1 MYHGQLE
8 SGEFKML
15 RCTDK
20 FSPFLSRIFKV
31 MIQIASAVES
41 HHQKEN
47 NRPRFSSYVVVEE
60 TNRYINVSFRAR
72 CTIHA
77 RSTRGA
83 IFEIIILNLG
93 RQRKA
98 LQPSVSQ
105 EIRPW
110 QKLNIIW
117 FNVKHRL
124 TPMPA
129 FTSRA
134 NHLFSTHNIFISATC
149 QDRSWGYSTAVIQNS
164 IRTSSSPPHIHPRPL
179 PAFRKAQIR
188 LGQRLVSK
196 VNMSARTSVANL
208 PR

>member
-83 IFEIIILNLG
+83 IFEIIILNLAG
-93 RQRKA
+93 NARPFNPQCRK
-98 LQPSVSQ
+98 
-105 EIRPW
+105 
-110 QKLNIIW
+110 KLGHD
-117 FNVKHRL
+117 K
-124 TPMPA
+124 
-129 FTSRA
+129 S
-134 NHLFSTHNIFISATC
+134 
-149 QDRSWGYSTAVIQNS
+149 
-164 IRTSSSPPHIHPRPL
+164 
-179 PAFRKAQIR
+179 
-188 LGQRLVSK
+188 
-196 VNMSARTSVANL
+196 
-208 PR
+208 